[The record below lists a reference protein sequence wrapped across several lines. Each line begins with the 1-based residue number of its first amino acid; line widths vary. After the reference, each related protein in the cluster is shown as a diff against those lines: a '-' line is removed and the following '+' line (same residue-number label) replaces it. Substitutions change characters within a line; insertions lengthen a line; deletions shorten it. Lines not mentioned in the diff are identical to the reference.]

1 MKKFMVMLLIF
12 LFLIN
17 GCAKGTVKQEQLS
30 EIQITACNSADKGG
44 TCDTKLASLNI
55 VTKEQCCQALGK
67 CCK

>member
-1 MKKFMVMLLIF
+1 MKKLIIITLIL
-12 LFLIN
+12 LFLISSCTKEKIN
-17 GCAKGTVKQEQLS
+17 KVQLS